1 MDVISTENSRSSAY
15 TVPEFALTL
24 EHLGG
29 RAMAVKKAK
38 KTAKKAKKAAKKVKR
53 TAKKTVERMSKKLQ
67 EALQEA
73 RKLPHELQERLVEEI
88 QRIPSV
94 RELIDKA
101 KNELLL
107 KAKKAT
113 PKGS

>member
-1 MDVISTENSRSSAY
+1 
-15 TVPEFALTL
+15 
-24 EHLGG
+24 
-29 RAMAVKKAK
+29 MAAKKKAK
-38 KTAKKAKKAAKKVKR
+38 KTATKAKKTATKAKR

-73 RKLPHELQERLVEEI
+73 RKLPHELQDRLVEEI

-101 KNELLL
+101 KNELLSRS
-107 KAKKAT
+107 KKVT

>member
-1 MDVISTENSRSSAY
+1 
-15 TVPEFALTL
+15 
-24 EHLGG
+24 
-29 RAMAVKKAK
+29 MAVK
-38 KTAKKAKKAAKKVKR
+38 KKAKKAATK
-53 TAKKTVERMSKKLQ
+53 AKKTATKAKKTATKAKRTVERMSKKLQ

-73 RKLPHELQERLVEEI
+73 RKLPHELQDRLVEEI

-101 KNELLL
+101 KNELLSRS
-107 KAKKAT
+107 KKVT